1 MCIAAWAYLM
11 AALCMGTTAAVT
23 VERTGWEIPSE
34 LVGPLVYWVFVCSV
48 IGYYVVTW
56 ATQHLPASQ
65 VCCFSNFSQKLPVYE
80 EQCVL
85 NGMSRLSVWNT
96 ILSPMS
102 FLLRPDSHIVVSC

>member
-48 IGYYVVTW
+48 IGYYIVTW

-65 VCCFSNFSQKLPVYE
+65 VCLLPWSSSCLHRL
-80 EQCVL
+80 QCL
-85 NGMSRLSVWNT
+85 
-96 ILSPMS
+96 
-102 FLLRPDSHIVVSC
+102 